1 MAVWSR
7 GCQLCCHASGF
18 ALSCMELHATDWLN
32 SGIVLVSCSSSGII
46 ARHVTR
52 ESGQRSQSVLVFVA
66 EARVAEM
73 K

>member
-32 SGIVLVSCSSSGII
+32 SGIVLVSCSSSQ
-46 ARHVTR
+46 TR
-52 ESGQRSQSVLVFVA
+52 ETCCPRERAVSLGINQSLA
-66 EARVAEM
+66 EAHS
-73 K
+73 